1 MIFPKLLVI
10 FLLLSAPVFAQQA
23 GGEKYAL
30 IFAIGNYPPATG
42 WPQISSLQDVG
53 YLRKMLLAQGF
64 PDQHIAVV
72 ADTQATINGIRDA
85 FSALTERVHP
95 GDIVVVHFS
104 SHGEQVEADNDNH
117 IDGLDECVVTFNA
130 KSPTR
135 STDYEKDQADYLR
148 GHVLGD
154 YLRALRAKLGLGGDL
169 LVTMDDCHS
178 GNGTRGLA
186 RVRGGAPP
194 LVSAHF
200 DPSRHHT
207 SDSSMLSREAAVY
220 AAGKGHSAGTADQST
235 GTTGHSTETADHST
249 GTGGLAPYVVFSAT
263 RPEELDNEMQDDETG
278 VYMGSLTYAL
288 CKAFAGL
295 SAATGYPSYRQLFA
309 RIQSI
314 MNVKVQDQHPMI
326 EGDGMD
332 RLLFGGQ
339 FVHQQPYIVLSSVD
353 KATRR
358 VVLKAG
364 KIAGIDQGAEIAIC
378 PAGTRDTAGVKPLAR
393 GKIVSATDI
402 SAIAQLDGDI
412 AINQPVDGWAFVTRR
427 VYSVAPVA
435 LEIRSGHG
443 ASGAGGTGGAGS
455 VSYTLAE
462 AAAIE
467 RALKDE
473 PGVKI
478 VTKNPTLVL
487 VKGPVK
493 DTLKVSVNGFVFA
506 TIRPALSDSRDLQ
519 EKLQEYDQYIF
530 LQTLSCQ
537 VPGVQVDIQL
547 YLRNPDGSVDL
558 AATAARMKGGR
569 LEAHDGDLLTLRIH
583 NNGKQTV
590 YINVLDLQPD
600 GVINPILPNMR
611 GNVKIGPDQLAVPPG
626 GEYSLPADDFIR
638 IGPPYGTEVFKLFA
652 SPVEINLENLAN
664 TRGGPDPSHPPTMM
678 EQLIRA
684 SYRGTRGGDV
694 GSDSQPD
701 AATLDY
707 LFLIKPKP

>member
-1 MIFPKLLVI
+1 MISPKLLVI

-30 IFAIGNYPPATG
+30 IFAIGDYPAATG

-53 YLRKMLLAQGF
+53 YLRKTLLNQGF
-64 PDQHIAVV
+64 TDDHIMIVTDA
-72 ADTQATINGIRDA
+72 QATIKGIGDA
-85 FSALTERVHP
+85 FAALTAKVHP
-95 GDIVVVHFS
+95 GDIAIVHFS
-104 SHGEQVEADNDNH
+104 SHGEQVEADDDNH
-117 IDGLDECVVTFNA
+117 IDGLDECVVTYNA
-130 KSPTR
+130 KSPQR
-135 STDYEKDQADYLR
+135 STDYEKDQAEYLR

-154 YLRALRAKLGLGGDL
+154 YLRVLRAKLGRGGDL

-200 DPSRHHT
+200 DPSRHHS
-207 SDSSMLSREAAVY
+207 SDSSMLSRDAAKY
-220 AAGKGHSAGTADQST
+220 QAPAGGF
-235 GTTGHSTETADHST
+235 
-249 GTGGLAPYVVFSAT
+249 APYVVFSAT
-263 RPEELDNEMQDDETG
+263 RPDELDNEMQDEETG

-309 RIQSI
+309 RVQSI

-339 FVHQQPYIVLSSVD
+339 FVHQQPYIDLVSFD
-353 KATRR
+353 KAAHRA
-358 VVLKAG
+358 VLNAG
-364 KIAGIDQGAEIAIC
+364 KTAGIDQGAEIAIC
-378 PAGTRDTAGVKPLAR
+378 PAGTRDTAGIKPLVR
-393 GKIVSATDI
+393 GKIISATDI
-402 SAIAQLDGDI
+402 LATAELSGDLPI
-412 AINQPVDGWAFVTRR
+412 DRPVDGWAFVTRR
-427 VYSVAPVA
+427 VYSVPPVA

-443 ASGAGGTGGAGS
+443 VGGAGP

-462 AAAIE
+462 AAAIG

-473 PGVKI
+473 AGAKI

-487 VKGPVK
+487 VKGSVK
-493 DTLKVSVNGFVFA
+493 DTLKVAVNGFVFA
-506 TIRPALSDSRDLQ
+506 TIQPAVSDSRDLQ
-519 EKLQEYDQYIF
+519 EKVQQYDQYIF

-537 VPGVQVDIQL
+537 LPEVQVDMQL
-547 YLRNPDGSVDL
+547 YLRKPDGSLDS
-558 AATAARMKGGR
+558 AATAGRMKGGR
-569 LEAHDGDLLTLRIH
+569 FEAHDGDLLTLRIH

-590 YINVLDLQPD
+590 YVNVLDLQPD
-600 GVINPILPNMR
+600 GGINPILPNMR

-626 GEYSLPADDFIR
+626 GEYPLPAEDFIR

-652 SPVEINLENLAN
+652 SPVMINLENLAN
-664 TRGGPDPSHPPTMM
+664 TRGGSDPSHPPTMM

-684 SYRGTRGGDV
+684 SYRGTRGGEV

>member
-1 MIFPKLLVI
+1 MISPRLLVI

-64 PDQHIAVV
+64 PDQHISVV
-72 ADTQATINGIRDA
+72 ADTQATINGIRNA

-104 SHGEQVEADNDNH
+104 SHGEQVEADDDNH
-117 IDGLDECVVTFNA
+117 IDGLDECVVTINA

-135 STDYEKDQADYLR
+135 STDYEKDQAEYLR

-154 YLRALRAKLGLGGDL
+154 YLRVLRAKLGRGGDL

-200 DPSRHHT
+200 DPSRHHS
-207 SDSSMLSREAAVY
+207 SDSSMLSREAAVH
-220 AAGKGHSAGTADQST
+220 AAGTA
-235 GTTGHSTETADHST
+235 GHSMGTAAP
-249 GTGGLAPYVVFSAT
+249 APYVVFSAT
-263 RPEELDNEMQDDETG
+263 RPEELDNEMRDDEMG

-309 RIQSI
+309 SIQSI

-402 SAIAQLDGDI
+402 SAIAALDGDI
-412 AINQPVDGWAFVTRR
+412 AIDRPVDGWAFVTRR
-427 VYSVAPVA
+427 VYSVPPVA

-443 ASGAGGTGGAGS
+443 AGGAGS
-455 VSYTLAE
+455 VSYTPAE
-462 AAAIE
+462 AATIG
-467 RALKDE
+467 RALQDE
-473 PGVKI
+473 PGAKV

-506 TIRPALSDSRDLQ
+506 TIQPALSDSRDLQ

-537 VPGVQVDIQL
+537 LPGVQVDMKL
-547 YLRNPDGSVDL
+547 YLRKPDGSPDS

-569 LEAHDGDLLTLRIH
+569 FEAHDGDLLTLWIR
-583 NNGKQTV
+583 NNGTQTV
-590 YINVLDLQPD
+590 YVNVLDLQPD
-600 GVINPILPNMR
+600 GGINPILPNLR
-611 GNVKIGPDQLAVPPG
+611 GNVKIGPDQLAVPAAS
-626 GEYSLPADDFIR
+626 EYVLPADDFIR

-652 SPVEINLENLAN
+652 SPAEINLENLAN
-664 TRGGPDPSHPPTMM
+664 TRGGSDPSHPPTMM

-684 SYRGTRGGDV
+684 SYRGTRGGEM

-701 AATLDY
+701 AATFDY